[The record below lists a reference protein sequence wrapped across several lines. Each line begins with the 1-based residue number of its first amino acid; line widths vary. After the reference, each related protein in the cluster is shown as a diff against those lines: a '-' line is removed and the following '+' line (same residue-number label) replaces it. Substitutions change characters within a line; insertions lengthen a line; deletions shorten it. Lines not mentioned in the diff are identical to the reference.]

1 VYAAGKWNASW
12 KRRFFVLVDSDFI
25 YYEDAKQAKRKGSID
40 ISTVTELK
48 VSCLAKAAMGT
59 CFTCSLPMRY

>member
-1 VYAAGKWNASW
+1 M
-12 KRRFFVLVDSDFI
+12 LVDSDFI

-48 VSCLAKAAMGT
+48 VSSTRLRFPFALRWLWIQKIA
-59 CFTCSLPMRY
+59 